1 MLVPALYCWGAGI
14 DGAATFGVAAGITGF
29 VAGALIL
36 GSRSE
41 LRQLNVRQMYLLTA
55 LAWVSASFFAALP
68 FAFHGLG
75 LDLTDAYFE
84 AVSGLTT
91 TGSTVM
97 TGLDTA
103 PEDILVWRALL
114 QWLGGLG
121 IIVMAMVALPVLRV
135 GGMQLFHTESSDRT
149 ERVFASTTQFIRY
162 VMSAYT
168 LLTLLCTVA
177 YVLAGMPLF
186 DAALHALT
194 TLSTGGYSTHD
205 ASLGRYTGAGIHWVA
220 IVFMLAGALPFV
232 LYVQLA
238 QGKRLREVW
247 QSQVTVYLAIILVA
261 AVAIGAWLW
270 LDQGRS
276 PEPAL
281 RHALFTVVSIVTTT
295 GYASSDYML
304 WGGFPLA
311 IIFVLMY
318 LGGCTGSTSGGIKV
332 FRLQVIYLFAR
343 AQVTRQIMPN
353 RVVAT
358 RLDHRDVSTAVA
370 SSVLAF
376 VGLCVGT
383 IAGVTIILS
392 VFGLDFMT
400 ALSSAVTAIG
410 NVGPGLGDT
419 VGPAGHFSS
428 FSDAAKLVMSAA
440 MLLGRLELMTVLV
453 VLTPFFWREW

>member
-1 MLVPALYCWGAGI
+1 MLVPAVYCWGVGI
-14 DGAATFGVAAGITGF
+14 GGAASFGVAAAVTAF
-29 VAGALIL
+29 VAGGLIF
-36 GSRSE
+36 GSRTEARE
-41 LRQLNVRQMYLLTA
+41 LNTRQMYLLTA
-55 LAWVSASFFAALP
+55 LAWISASFFAALP

-75 LDLTDAYFE
+75 LDLADAYFE

-91 TGSTVM
+91 TGATVM

-121 IIVMAMVALPVLRV
+121 IIVMAMVALPMLRV
-135 GGMQLFHTESSDRT
+135 GGMQLFRTESSDRT
-149 ERVFASTTQFIRY
+149 ERSFASTTQFIRL

-168 LLTLLCTVA
+168 LLTLLCAVA
-177 YVLAGMPLF
+177 YALAGMPFF

-205 ASLGRYTGAGIHWVA
+205 ASLGRYSGAGIHWVA

-238 QGKRLREVW
+238 QGKRIGEVW
-247 QSQVTVYLAIILVA
+247 QSQVTVYLAIILLA
-261 AVAIGAWLW
+261 GVAIGAWLW
-270 LDQGRS
+270 LTQERS
-276 PEPAL
+276 VEPAI

-295 GYASSDYML
+295 GYASADYML
-304 WGGFPLA
+304 WGGFPIA

-318 LGGCTGSTSGGIKV
+318 VGGCTGSTSGGIKI

-343 AQVTRQIMPN
+343 AQVTRQVMPN
-353 RVVAT
+353 RVIAT
-358 RLDHRDVSTAVA
+358 RLDNRDVDASVA

-376 VGLCVGT
+376 VGLYVAT
-383 IAGVTIILS
+383 IIGVTIILS
-392 VFGLDFMT
+392 LLGLDFLT
-400 ALSSAVTAIG
+400 SLSSAVTAIG

-419 VGPAGHFSS
+419 VGPAGHFGS

>member
-1 MLVPALYCWGAGI
+1 MLVPAAYCWGARI
-14 DGAATFGVAAGITGF
+14 HGAGTFVGAAGITGF
-29 VAGALIL
+29 VAGALIF
-36 GSRSE
+36 GARSDS
-41 LRQLNVRQMYLLTA
+41 LHLNVRQMYLLTA
-55 LAWVSASFFAALP
+55 LAWVTASFFGALP
-68 FAFHGLG
+68 FAFHGIGMNLA
-75 LDLTDAYFE
+75 DAYFE
-84 AVSGLTT
+84 TVSGLTT

-97 TGLDTA
+97 TGLDKA
-103 PEDILVWRALL
+103 PADILLWRALL

-135 GGMQLFHTESSDRT
+135 GGMQLFHTESSDRS
-149 ERVFASTTQFIRY
+149 EKVFASTAQFIRF
-162 VMSAYT
+162 VMSAY
-168 LLTLLCTVA
+168 LLLSLLCVVA
-177 YVLAGMPLF
+177 YALAGMSFF
-186 DAALHALT
+186 DAVLHAMT

-205 ASLGRYTGAGIHWVA
+205 ASLGRYANPAIHWIA
-220 IVFMLAGALPFV
+220 IFFMLSGALPFV

-238 QGKRLREVW
+238 QGKRMGDVW
-247 QSQVTVYLAIILVA
+247 QSQVTAYLAIILVA
-261 AVAIGAWLW
+261 AAVIAAWLW
-270 LDQGRS
+270 LDQGR
-276 PEPAL
+276 PVEAAI

-304 WGGFPLA
+304 WGGFPIA

-318 LGGCTGSTSGGIKV
+318 VGGCTGSTAGGIKV

-358 RLDHRDVSTAVA
+358 RLDNRDIDTSVA

-376 VGLCVGT
+376 VGLYVAT
-383 IAGVTIILS
+383 VAAVTIVLS
-392 VFGLDFMT
+392 VFGLDFLT

-419 VGPAGHFSS
+419 VGPAGNFGS
-428 FSDAAKLVMSAA
+428 FSDAAKLVTSAA